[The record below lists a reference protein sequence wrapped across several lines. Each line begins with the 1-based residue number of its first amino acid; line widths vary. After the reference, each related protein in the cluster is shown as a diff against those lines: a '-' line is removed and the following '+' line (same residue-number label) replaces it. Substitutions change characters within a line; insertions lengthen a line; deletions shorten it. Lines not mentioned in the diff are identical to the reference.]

1 MKISIGNIE
10 IPTPV
15 FLAPMSGVSDWPF
28 RHTVKKFGASM
39 VFSEMI
45 ASRESLSQKHKS
57 LRHADNYNEEYPI
70 AVQLAGC
77 DPEIMADAAKLNV
90 DRGADIIDINFG
102 CPVKKVVKKLAG
114 SALMREP
121 ELATEI
127 MAATVK
133 AVNVPVTMKMRLGWD
148 HDNLN
153 APDFAKR
160 AEDVGIQMLTVH
172 GRTRDQM
179 YTGTADWQAIK
190 ATTEATSLPV
200 TVNGDVNSPENAKKA
215 MDISGAQGVMIGR
228 HSQGRP
234 WLLKQTMDYLS
245 KGHYESSPSTDI
257 ILKTIIDHYDMILD
271 YYGQPKGIGIA
282 RKHINWYC
290 ADMPKS
296 KEFMQ
301 DIFKQ
306 TEPSIV
312 KDLIRHFFEQQ
323 I

>member
-1 MKISIGNIE
+1 MPIDIGDIH
-10 IPTPV
+10 IKTPV

-28 RHTVKKFGASM
+28 RHTVKKFGAAM

-77 DPEIMADAAKLNV
+77 DPDIMAEAAKLNV
-90 DRGADIIDINFG
+90 QRGADIIDINFG

-121 ELATEI
+121 DLATQI

-133 AVNVPVTMKMRLGWD
+133 AVEVPVTMKMRLGWD
-148 HDNLN
+148 HENLN
-153 APDFAKR
+153 APELAKR
-160 AEDVGIQMLTVH
+160 AEDVGIKMLTVH
-172 GRTRDQM
+172 GRTREQM
-179 YTGTADWQAIK
+179 YTGIANWETIHETRK
-190 ATTEATSLPV
+190 ATSLPLI
-200 TVNGDVNSPENAKKA
+200 VNGDVDTPETAVKA
-215 MDISGAQGVMIGR
+215 MKASGADGVMIGR

-234 WLLKQTMDYLS
+234 WLLKQTISYIETGQYDPAPCYRNMMETVL
-245 KGHYESSPSTDI
+245 
-257 ILKTIIDHYDMILD
+257 DHYDMILD

-282 RKHINWYC
+282 RKHISWYV
-290 ADMPKS
+290 ADMPEAKP
-296 KEFMQ
+296 FLQ

-306 TEPSIV
+306 TEPEIV
-312 KDLIRHFFEQQ
+312 KDMIRHFFEQQ
-323 I
+323 C